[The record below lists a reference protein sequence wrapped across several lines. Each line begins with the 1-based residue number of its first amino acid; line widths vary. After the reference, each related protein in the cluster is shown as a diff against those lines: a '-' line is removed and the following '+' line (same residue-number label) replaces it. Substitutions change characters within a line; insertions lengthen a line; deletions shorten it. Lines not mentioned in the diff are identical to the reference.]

1 MLGGGGGGRRG
12 GGGGGPG
19 GVHWGLPVV
28 LVTAGVAN
36 RVLNK
41 LALVP
46 LTADGHVFFLA
57 QFMGMCYV
65 VVYSTLLA
73 WRAHRG
79 LVPRAQLRYPLR
91 PFAVIGGL
99 EAVSLLT
106 MLTAAA
112 RLEGALLPML
122 SQTFL
127 VWQLALAVLRG
138 KRFSGGQVGGV
149 LLVAG
154 GLALA
159 VAPGA
164 AGSLLTPEQA
174 PFAALY
180 VLSMLFPA
188 LASTQKEVLF
198 AEARRRLGRP
208 LDLFVVNS
216 YGSAFQAAFTA
227 LLLPAMMWSQG
238 SGLSQLGRY
247 LWDGICC
254 FTGACPAAA
263 AAGAPWFQ
271 FSYVAVNLFFNVA
284 ALRLLQVSNAVTTSV
299 VATLVVPLAI
309 VAFALLPLPFLS
321 PPALSWRFWVGSSI
335 LVLGQALYTLSRGRE
350 APPEGDALAAK
361 DPS

>member
-1 MLGGGGGGRRG
+1 
-12 GGGGGPG
+12 
-19 GVHWGLPVV
+19 
-28 LVTAGVAN
+28 
-36 RVLNK
+36 VLNK

-216 YGSAFQAAFTA
+216 YG
-227 LLLPAMMWSQG
+227 
-238 SGLSQLGRY
+238 
-247 LWDGICC
+247 
-254 FTGACPAAA
+254 
-263 AAGAPWFQ
+263 
-271 FSYVAVNLFFNVA
+271 
-284 ALRLLQVSNAVTTSV
+284 
-299 VATLVVPLAI
+299 
-309 VAFALLPLPFLS
+309 
-321 PPALSWRFWVGSSI
+321 
-335 LVLGQALYTLSRGRE
+335 
-350 APPEGDALAAK
+350 
-361 DPS
+361 

>member
-1 MLGGGGGGRRG
+1 V
-12 GGGGGPG
+12 
-19 GVHWGLPVV
+19 VHWALPAL
-28 LVTAGVAN
+28 LVSAGVAN

-46 LTADGHVFFLA
+46 LAGDGHFFFLA
-57 QFMGMCYV
+57 AFMGVCYV
-65 VVYSTLLA
+65 VVYSMLLA
-73 WRAHRG
+73 WRSRRG
-79 LVPRAQLRYPLR
+79 LVSPAELSYPLR

-99 EAVSLLT
+99 EAASLLT
-106 MLTAAA
+106 MLSAAA

-127 VWQLALAVLRG
+127 VWQLVLAVLRG
-138 KRFSGGQVGGV
+138 KRFSGGQVSGV

-164 AGSLLTPEQA
+164 TGSLLTADQA

-216 YGSAFQAAFTA
+216 YGSAFQAVFTF
-227 LLLPAMMWSQG
+227 LLLPVVMWTQG
-238 SGLSQLGRY
+238 SGVSQLGKY
-247 LWDGICC
+247 LWDGLCC
-254 FTGACPAAA
+254 FAGSCPKAAA
-263 AAGAPWFQ
+263 MGAPWVQ
-271 FSYVAVNLFFNVA
+271 LSYVAINLFFNVT
-284 ALRLLQVSNAVTTSV
+284 ALRLLQVSNAVTTSL
-299 VATLVVPLAI
+299 VATMVVPLAI
-309 VAFALLPLPFLS
+309 IAFATLPLPYLS
-321 PPALSWRFWVGSSI
+321 PPALSWRFWVGSAI
-335 LVLGQALYTLSRGRE
+335 LVLGQVLYTLSRERSPQEPSSSKG
-350 APPEGDALAAK
+350 EGPGGARGAA
-361 DPS
+361 